1 MGKAARKARRGGM
14 RRRRRDADAC
24 PASAQEKA
32 QPLHEPLAPPPA
44 PRAPP
49 GLEESTAPGAP
60 CTSRADAAGRVV
72 QRVGPGGEVHE
83 APAKLS
89 AEAPG
94 GSTAA
99 VEECVVCL
107 DVPRSHAMVPCGHLC
122 VCENCAEEIRGFRS
136 PACLLCRKEAANVIR
151 VFW

>member
-1 MGKAARKARRGGM
+1 MSRLPHQQRHGRRRAWRSRRHLARR
-14 RRRRRDADAC
+14 A
-24 PASAQEKA
+24 PA
-32 QPLHEPLAPPPA
+32 EPMPQGP
-44 PRAPP
+44 
-49 GLEESTAPGAP
+49 
-60 CTSRADAAGRVV
+60 RVV

-136 PACLLCRKEAANVIR
+136 PACPLCRKEAANVIR